1 MSEIEKKIL
10 SLLEMINQKLDTLL
24 GVKPSPSV
32 ATKQEQQHSEQSYVK
47 PSAVVE
53 QQKEAEKAAEKPPVE
68 GRRVCPEC
76 GSTEFR
82 TEEDKSQVLFQQGG
96 MKIFAKKYICKKCG
110 AEVY

>member
-1 MSEIEKKIL
+1 MLTKIN
-10 SLLEMINQKLDTLL
+10 EKLDKLL
-24 GVKPSPSV
+24 GTGDSMSVPTRISPS
-32 ATKQEQQHSEQSYVK
+32 ATPEGYVK

-53 QQKEAEKAAEKPPVE
+53 KQEEEEKAIEKPPVE
-68 GRRVCPEC
+68 GRRLCPEC

-110 AEVY
+110 AES